1 MTYLSTNGTYI
12 TEKMHKKIIDT
23 FNYIGISID
32 GIGEVHDYF
41 RGQKAH
47 MIKVLRL

>member
-1 MTYLSTNGTYI
+1 MVHILP
-12 TEKMHKKIIDT
+12 EKMHKNYDT